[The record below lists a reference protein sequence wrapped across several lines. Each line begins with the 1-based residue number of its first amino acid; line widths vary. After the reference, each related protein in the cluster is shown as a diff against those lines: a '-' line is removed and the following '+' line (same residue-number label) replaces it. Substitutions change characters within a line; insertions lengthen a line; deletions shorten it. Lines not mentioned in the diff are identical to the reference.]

1 MHVCVCVCTYAC
13 VGLFASIYQC
23 IRSFGRTKQRNR
35 PCPCAEIVRNCLLPS
50 SSLCLSLSNSR
61 SPSFLHV
68 FYCYFYFSISAASHV
83 CPFFWTL
90 ICCFVFVDFILFSA
104 LDLCICSLFRLSL
117 SLSLCPRANK
127 AILQDIPGLLIE
139 KGTPHPTFP
148 GLSTGLQCFAF
159 GLTNGPQ
166 SAAGLMFSP
175 H

>member
-1 MHVCVCVCTYAC
+1 MCAC
-13 VGLFASIYQC
+13 VGLFAPIYQC
-23 IRSFGRTKQRNR
+23 MRSFGRRKQRNR

-50 SSLCLSLSNSR
+50 SSLCLSLSLSLVHPL
-61 SPSFLHV
+61 SSMFSTATSIPF
-68 FYCYFYFSISAASHV
+68 FYFSISAASHV
-83 CPFFWTL
+83 CPFFL
-90 ICCFVFVDFILFSA
+90 DFDLLFCVCRFHFTIFLA

-127 AILQDIPGLLIE
+127 AILQDIPGLLIG
-139 KGTPHPTFP
+139 KGTPHPTFL
-148 GLSTGLQCFAF
+148 GLSTGLECFAF